1 MDTRQTLLSVIDT
14 LPDKELASLVELAR
28 VLSLKQSSVES
39 SGESLD
45 LLQLADLRSRLSQF
59 AEEWDSP
66 EMEIYD
72 AYDAHKSQLS
82 AGCPNN

>member
-14 LPDKELASLVELAR
+14 LPDEELTSLMSLAR
-28 VLSLKQSSVES
+28 FLSLKQNPDQSLVED
-39 SGESLD
+39 LD

-72 AYDAHKSQLS
+72 AYDAYKSQLS
-82 AGCPNN
+82 AG

>member
-1 MDTRQTLLSVIDT
+1 MS
-14 LPDKELASLVELAR
+14 LAR
-28 VLSLKQSSVES
+28 FLSLKQNPDQSLVED
-39 SGESLD
+39 LD

-72 AYDAHKSQLS
+72 AYDAYKSQLS
-82 AGCPNN
+82 AG

>member
-14 LPDKELASLVELAR
+14 LPDEELTSLMSLAKL
-28 VLSLKQSSVES
+28 LSLKQNPDGTVVE
-39 SGESLD
+39 GLD
-45 LLQLADLRSRLSQF
+45 LRQLADFRSRLSQF

-72 AYDAHKSQLS
+72 DYDAYKNPLS
-82 AGCPNN
+82 AR

>member
-14 LPDKELASLVELAR
+14 LPDEELTSLVSLAKL
-28 VLSLKQSSVES
+28 LSLKQNPDGDVVED
-39 SGESLD
+39 LD

-72 AYDAHKSQLS
+72 AYDTYKSQLS
-82 AGCPNN
+82 AG